1 MKLKSYILP
10 VLVSMSSVLSHAD
23 SLWMT
28 DGSPVDFADTIKIE
42 EAKTPESLLGG
53 HVYEGAVDPLVVF
66 GTYQLPVD
74 ESAYVSVE
82 AEWVLI
88 LPDTS
93 GEIDLDTPVKLQGM
107 IDGKYFAE
115 FLENQ
120 THWLPASIG
129 NNLIASGPGIETTL
143 RAILAGDVNATIELS
158 YEDKWGLQQTFT
170 SNSLSLAELPLLAL
184 VNGVLHRDGSVQYV
198 NLGAIESSS
207 AFVNAESIRTVA
219 ILRSVL
225 ELPTS
230 GLPLS
235 LESLTQLTLKNISK
249 VIVNHRKY
257 MATYAEMK
265 VTDASGNEI
274 GSGYLILQ

>member
-28 DGSPVDFADTIKIE
+28 DGSPVDFADTIEIE

-158 YEDKWGLQQTFT
+158 YEDKWGLQQRFT
-170 SNSLSLAELPLLAL
+170 SNSLSLAELPLLEL

-249 VIVNHRKY
+249 VIINHRKY

-274 GSGYLILQ
+274 GSGYLSLQ